1 MVFHKKIKKMIE
13 RIEFLDEENLI
24 LIGRNSFYVF
34 NLKDMNLTNEIVFS
48 IKEKINDIK
57 IVIYLEKTF
66 VILGLE
72 NGEVIVFERNSLL
85 NEEKYL
91 AKFKAYD
98 VRVKKIDVV

>member
-1 MVFHKKIKKMIE
+1 MIE

-57 IVIYLEKTF
+57 IVIY
-66 VILGLE
+66 
-72 NGEVIVFERNSLL
+72 
-85 NEEKYL
+85 
-91 AKFKAYD
+91 
-98 VRVKKIDVV
+98 

>member
-57 IVIYLEKTF
+57 IVIY
-66 VILGLE
+66 
-72 NGEVIVFERNSLL
+72 
-85 NEEKYL
+85 
-91 AKFKAYD
+91 
-98 VRVKKIDVV
+98 